1 MKKLI
6 SKSFLSALLVCCM
19 AACSAPKELVYKDFN
34 SFSLNKLGL
43 GSSSV
48 KMNLVYYNPNNFG
61 LQLKRTDLDIYID
74 GTYLGHTS
82 QDYQITIPKL
92 TEFSLPISMEVDMK
106 NVFKN
111 ALNTLFSKE
120 VTVKVTGRIKLGKAN
135 VFFGMPV
142 NYEGKQQLSPLF

>member
-1 MKKLI
+1 MKTI
-6 SKSFLSALLVCCM
+6 SKWIFAGLLCSIM
-19 AACSAPKELVYKDFN
+19 AGCSSPKELVYKDFN
-34 SFSLNKLGL
+34 SFSLNKIGF

-92 TEFSLPISMEVDMK
+92 SDFSIPISVDVDMK
-106 NVFKN
+106 HIFSN
-111 ALNTLFSKE
+111 ALNTLINKE
-120 VTVKVTGRIKLGKAN
+120 VTVKITGRIKLGKAN

-142 NYEGKQQLSPLF
+142 NYEGKQQISPLF

>member
-1 MKKLI
+1 MNKLI
-6 SKSFLSALLVCCM
+6 SKSFFSALLVCCL

-61 LQLKRTDLDIYID
+61 LQLKRTDLDIYVD

-92 TEFSLPISMEVDMK
+92 TEFSLPISIDVDMK

-111 ALNTLFSKE
+111 AFNTLFNKE

>member
-1 MKKLI
+1 MKKTIGNIL
-6 SKSFLSALLVCCM
+6 LAALLVGTIASCR
-19 AACSAPKELVYKDFN
+19 APKELVYKDFN
-34 SFSLNKLGL
+34 NFSLNKLGL

-48 KMNLVYYNPNNFG
+48 KLNLVYYNPNNFG

-92 TEFSLPISMEVDMK
+92 TDFTLPISIDVDMK

-142 NYEGKQQLSPLF
+142 NYEGKQKLSPLF

>member
-1 MKKLI
+1 MI
-6 SKSFLSALLVCCM
+6 SNFLWAALFVCSFS
-19 AACSAPKELVYKDFN
+19 ACSAPKELVYKDFN

-74 GTYLGHTS
+74 GTYLGRTS

-92 TEFSLPISMEVDMK
+92 TEFTLPISIDVDMK

-111 ALNTLFSKE
+111 AFNTLFSKE